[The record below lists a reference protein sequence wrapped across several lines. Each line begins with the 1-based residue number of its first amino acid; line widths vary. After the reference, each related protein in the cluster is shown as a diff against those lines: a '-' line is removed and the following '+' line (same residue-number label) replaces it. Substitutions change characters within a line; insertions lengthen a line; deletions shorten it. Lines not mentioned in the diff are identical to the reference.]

1 MSKKDTMAAL
11 LSGKLRKTLQKMNTS
26 LYFRYRQAL
35 NNFFKEVKAVVGFEI
50 WFSLMY
56 AVILAPLS
64 AWLLNK
70 LLVTSGQ
77 LAFSNDEIIGFFLSF
92 RGVLFVLISITFFI
106 GLIYLEQVGLMM
118 ISLASLNGGVISVSN
133 VLWVNL
139 GHFLSIIRL
148 GLLQTSIY
156 CCVSALFLAAGV
168 LTYISLLGGHDI
180 NYYLTAKPWQ
190 WWMAAATG
198 GIIVVS
204 YLGVVA
210 WLYVRW
216 LFAVPILIFETR
228 RPVEALK
235 ESWQRSRHR
244 VLALGV
250 PQAVWWLFIFLASIL
265 TTLVFKK
272 FFAYVL
278 AYAGLQLA
286 IILPFTVI
294 ALAAIAII
302 DLSWLILGKAVHIFL
317 IMDFY
322 RETINGNITLP
333 QKAPGLKILSPSILK
348 KMAWIGVCIAL
359 VAATLAGRAF
369 LENLNFDR
377 NIAVTAHRGSSLR
390 APENTVSALRQAM
403 ADGADYAEIDVQTTS
418 DGMVILMH
426 DADLMRIASVNR
438 NIQEIRYEE
447 LHDIDI
453 GTWFS
458 KDFSNERTAALD
470 EAIKVV
476 DGHIKLNI
484 ELKYN
489 RPDPVLVEKVGNIIR
504 SKAFS
509 EKCVVSSLDYGEL
522 QRFRKSFPE
531 IKTGLIIFRAL
542 GNYAAI
548 ECDFLSVHAAKA
560 TSRLVK
566 SVHRNRKEIHVWT
579 VNDLQTALAMIEVGV
594 DNLITAD
601 PEFIQH
607 LLQTWNDLTDTE
619 KIALWLRN
627 LILDVDPAV
636 VAEL

>member
-1 MSKKDTMAAL
+1 
-11 LSGKLRKTLQKMNTS
+11 
-26 LYFRYRQAL
+26 
-35 NNFFKEVKAVVGFEI
+35 
-50 WFSLMY
+50 
-56 AVILAPLS
+56 
-64 AWLLNK
+64 
-70 LLVTSGQ
+70 
-77 LAFSNDEIIGFFLSF
+77 
-92 RGVLFVLISITFFI
+92 
-106 GLIYLEQVGLMM
+106 
-118 ISLASLNGGVISVSN
+118 
-133 VLWVNL
+133 
-139 GHFLSIIRL
+139 
-148 GLLQTSIY
+148 
-156 CCVSALFLAAGV
+156 
-168 LTYISLLGGHDI
+168 
-180 NYYLTAKPWQ
+180 
-190 WWMAAATG
+190 
-198 GIIVVS
+198 
-204 YLGVVA
+204 
-210 WLYVRW
+210 
-216 LFAVPILIFETR
+216 
-228 RPVEALK
+228 
-235 ESWQRSRHR
+235 
-244 VLALGV
+244 
-250 PQAVWWLFIFLASIL
+250 
-265 TTLVFKK
+265 
-272 FFAYVL
+272 
-278 AYAGLQLA
+278 
-286 IILPFTVI
+286 
-294 ALAAIAII
+294 
-302 DLSWLILGKAVHIFL
+302 
-317 IMDFY
+317 
-322 RETINGNITLP
+322 
-333 QKAPGLKILSPSILK
+333 
-348 KMAWIGVCIAL
+348 MAWIGVCIAL

-594 DNLITAD
+594 DNIITDD
-601 PEFIQH
+601 PKFIQN
-607 LLQTWNDLTDTE
+607 LLRTWNDLTDTE